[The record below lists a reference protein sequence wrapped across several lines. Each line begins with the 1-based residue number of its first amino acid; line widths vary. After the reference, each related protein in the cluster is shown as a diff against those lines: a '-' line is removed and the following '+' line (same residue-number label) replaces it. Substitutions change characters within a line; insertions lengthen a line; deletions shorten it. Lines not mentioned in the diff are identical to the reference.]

1 MMLAKVPRDR
11 AEAARKRLFRRGL
24 VRKDLR
30 IFEEDGNVLLPLRAE
45 PDPELQR
52 ELGISIVDGQAQER
66 TFYRSPQ
73 ELAAEAADIPEELK
87 SLLPQRWEH
96 IGDVIIIRV
105 PEQLEP
111 YAGEAA
117 AAYAKVLKAK
127 AVIREVGRIRGVY
140 RTPEMEVLYGT
151 DTETVHFENGM
162 YYKLDAAKL
171 MFSSGNIDEKLRM
184 AALDCAGETV
194 VDMFAG
200 IGYFTLPLAVHTG
213 ASKVIACEIN
223 PLAFRYL
230 QENVR
235 LNRVEK
241 VVQPFH
247 GDNRE
252 LPGERIADRV
262 IMGYV
267 RTTGEHLEKAF
278 DLVKPGGTIHYQD
291 TFPLEV
297 WPQMALD
304 NVARASKGR
313 RYEVMLMKEVKS
325 YSPGVS
331 HMVLDIKVLD

>member
-1 MMLAKVPRDR
+1 VCSSD
-11 AEAARKRLFRRGL
+11 
-24 VRKDLR
+24 
-30 IFEEDGNVLLPLRAE
+30 
-45 PDPELQR
+45 
-52 ELGISIVDGQAQER
+52 
-66 TFYRSPQ
+66 
-73 ELAAEAADIPEELK
+73 LK

-117 AAYAKVLKAK
+117 ASYAKVLKAK

-151 DTETVHFENGM
+151 DTETVHFENGI

-241 VVQPFH
+241 VVQLFH